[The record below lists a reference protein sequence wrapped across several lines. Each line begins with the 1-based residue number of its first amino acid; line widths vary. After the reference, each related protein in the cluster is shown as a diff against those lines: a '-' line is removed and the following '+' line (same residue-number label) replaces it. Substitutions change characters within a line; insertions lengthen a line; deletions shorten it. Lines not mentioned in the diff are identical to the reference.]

1 MELSG
6 IDTGKGLRLVR
17 CGSHLRCSESDSTAK
32 PTTFRSSSDGGVIS
46 SNPQRSR
53 RLFGAVQTV
62 ARETRDGHRRRCSK
76 DEQRPAAMSSPVG
89 IVWTLL
95 SILLAGVCSVGFLQ
109 PFWFVNS
116 ATGDAIGLYRYGSWF
131 YHFCRRLSVNGR
143 IYARGY
149 ECHRIRQNQSLCR
162 A

>member
-1 MELSG
+1 M
-6 IDTGKGLRLVR
+6 
-17 CGSHLRCSESDSTAK
+17 
-32 PTTFRSSSDGGVIS
+32 GVIYVAQT
-46 SNPQRSR
+46 PQRSR
-53 RLFGAVQTV
+53 RLFGQVPTVESFHRIHSEADDFLVQTV

-149 ECHRIRQNQSLCR
+149 ECHRIRQNH
-162 A
+162 